1 MRDHPLIQG
10 PPDSRIVLQDFDVP
24 LDLEDRYA
32 QRLTAY
38 LQVNMIYP
46 YLRWSS
52 SCRFSLCFVFLEK
65 KGNEKL
71 LVSFIHPAGFH
82 Y

>member
-10 PPDSRIVLQDFDVP
+10 PPDSRIVLQDFDAP

-38 LQVNMIYP
+38 LQVNMTYP
-46 YLRWSS
+46 YLRLSS
-52 SCRFSLCFVFLEK
+52 SCTFSPCFVFFREK
-65 KGNEKL
+65 GK
-71 LVSFIHPAGFH
+71 
-82 Y
+82 